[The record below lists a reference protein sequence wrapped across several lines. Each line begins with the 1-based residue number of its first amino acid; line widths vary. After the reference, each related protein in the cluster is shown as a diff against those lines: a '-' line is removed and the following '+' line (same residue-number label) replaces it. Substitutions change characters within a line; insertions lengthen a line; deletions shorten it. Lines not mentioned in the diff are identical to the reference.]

1 MINKLFILGLIII
14 AFGSCAT
21 PKYLP
26 SSSKIDVNEYGAYIN
41 VKHKNSQ
48 NIKGELIAIDSNN
61 ITILSQKSNI
71 CVQFPISEIKRFKLR
86 FAKSPQYGWL
96 IPILTATTISHGFYS
111 ILSAPINLIV
121 TISVNAS
128 GQNAFKF
135 SNKNMTFDMMK
146 MYARFPQGIPNG
158 IELSTIK

>member
-1 MINKLFILGLIII
+1 MINKLFILGLSII

-26 SSSKIDVNEYGAYIN
+26 SSSKIDINVYGAFVN
-41 VKHKNSQ
+41 VKHNNSQ

-61 ITILSQKSNI
+61 ITILSQKSNV
-71 CVQFPISEIKRFKLR
+71 CVQFPIRDIKRFKLR

-96 IPILTATTISHGFYS
+96 IPVLSATTISHGFYS
-111 ILSAPINLIV
+111 ILSLPINLIV

-128 GQNAFKF
+128 GQKAFKF
-135 SNKNMTFDMMK
+135 SNKNMSFEMMK
-146 MYARFPQGIPNG
+146 MYARFPQGIPEN
-158 IELSTIK
+158 IEVSSIK